1 MLNVRRLSWWANVM
15 GKLTER
21 LDLQYWIRQL
31 STPQLK
37 LTLTPINETLRS
49 EVRANICLDTT
60 AIQDLIFNLVTR
72 HPEQNVQFARI
83 DERLRM
89 GRGGCWVI
97 PGTKPNVIRYVFQY
111 YVVDMTLPH

>member
-1 MLNVRRLSWWANVM
+1 MRKLSWWAKKI
-15 GKLTER
+15 GELTER

-37 LTLTPINETLRS
+37 LTLAPIDETLRS
-49 EVRANICLDTT
+49 EVRANVGLNATT
-60 AIQDLIFNLVTR
+60 TQDLIFNLVTR

-89 GRGGCWVI
+89 SRGGCWVI

-111 YVVDMTLPH
+111 HVIDMTLPH